1 MMLAGLRKGVSSKE
15 GLAEPTRKYNK
26 NHDGNGGAGGG
37 GVATIN

>member
-1 MMLAGLRKGVSSKE
+1 MMLAGQRKGVSSKE
-15 GLAEPTRKYNK
+15 GLAEPTRKYK